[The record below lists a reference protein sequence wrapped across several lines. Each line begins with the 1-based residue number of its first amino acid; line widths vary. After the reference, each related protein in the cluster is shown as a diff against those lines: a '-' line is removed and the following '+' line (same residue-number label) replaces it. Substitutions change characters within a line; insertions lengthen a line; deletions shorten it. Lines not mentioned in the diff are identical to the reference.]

1 MKTLHGSFPFSV
13 QRFGTGDTATNWL
26 EQSEQTLPDYVS
38 RRLGEF
44 SGYYANRL
52 SYEGVADL
60 VERVTGERL
69 LSDQKIQQEVIAQ
82 AVRVSEEWR
91 ESCAAAASEPAVPV
105 AVKTLEAVDWYDAE
119 AEEVLVLADGIQ
131 VKQQK
136 ATRQRA
142 GQERSACEK
151 RETVRVNTDVL
162 MIERR
167 AGGFEYLLAGID
179 ERGQE
184 SVRVERRAQQ
194 FLQQEYGDRTTP
206 LPVVALSDGAK
217 AVRCQLETIFGKPVP
232 VILDWY
238 HLEKKVWELMSMAA
252 RNKVEKETHVAHLLK
267 LLWRGQTVKTLHY
280 LQNEVPT
287 KNAERLAALCTYVEK
302 HQAEIIDYE
311 RRQRAGKPIG
321 SGRIE
326 KGVDQTIGTRQKSK
340 GMSWS
345 PTGSRALGI
354 LKAEE
359 LNGRWQ
365 QLWFPPMAA
374 H

>member
-1 MKTLHGSFPFSV
+1 MKTLHGSFPFAV
-13 QRFGTGDTATNWL
+13 QRFGEGDTATNWL
-26 EQSEQTLPDYVS
+26 EQSAQTLPGNLS

-44 SGYYANRL
+44 SAYYANRL

-60 VERVTGERL
+60 VERLTGERL
-69 LSDQKIQQEVIAQ
+69 LADQKIQQEVITQ
-82 AVRVSEEWR
+82 AVRISEQWSET
-91 ESCAAAASEPAVPV
+91 CAATALEPAAPV
-105 AVKTLEAVDWYDAE
+105 TVKTLAAVDWYDAE

-136 ATRQRA
+136 ATRPRA
-142 GQERSACEK
+142 GQDRAACEK

-162 MIERR
+162 MIERA
-167 AGGFEYLLAGID
+167 AGGFEYLLVGID
-179 ERGQE
+179 ERGRE
-184 SVRVERRAQQ
+184 SVSVERRAQH
-194 FLQQEYGDRTTP
+194 FLQREYGERVTP

-252 RNKVEKETHVAHLLK
+252 RNKAEKETHVAHLLK
-267 LLWRGQTVKTLHY
+267 LLWRGKTAETLSY
-280 LQNEVPT
+280 LQSEVPT

-311 RRQRAGKPIG
+311 RRQRAGKSIG

-354 LKAEE
+354 LQAEE

-365 QLWFPPMAA
+365 QLWFPKMAVA
-374 H
+374 